1 MLIATTRWIHFCQLC
16 PWFKSRQK
24 YGPVRHEGG
33 YREKCAT
40 SMCLSSLCR
49 IACQFLHVG
58 ILLTGGYAYQRGIG
72 SAAIV
77 PYPEIR

>member
-16 PWFKSRQK
+16 PWFKSHPK

-58 ILLTGGYAYQRGIG
+58 I
-72 SAAIV
+72 S
-77 PYPEIR
+77 PYGWVCLPAGNWLCGHIALS